1 MNSVST
7 ANDLTLLAPVL
18 GLLASVGLIAL
29 ANPSGLSKSVA
40 ARFTVQP
47 TSSIDTALAW
57 LKSNLLSKKLVKRTS
72 IQEEQD
78 LLNQLAELAE
88 QVAFC
93 LDAGESLQ
101 YALDRLLLRSS
112 GELSNQLEIATQRA
126 QLGSSFEV
134 ELLDLAKSN
143 QNRYLVEFF
152 TLCALAL
159 RRGAPLSQI
168 LRGQA
173 QTASAQIRAN
183 HLVLAGKNE
192 TRMLIPLVTL
202 VLPVTVLFALF
213 PSYQLLTSGYL

>member
-1 MNSVST
+1 MDTPAISLRPAT
-7 ANDLTLLAPVL
+7 RADIPQILAFIAGLAEYEPALLAHYREVMRQRLGLASWQAGDGELLSALL

-93 LDAGESLQ
+93 LDAGC
-101 YALDRLLLRSS
+101 RSCNCRDQV
-112 GELSNQLEIATQRA
+112 GTGGVAYRP
-126 QLGSSFEV
+126 
-134 ELLDLAKSN
+134 
-143 QNRYLVEFF
+143 R
-152 TLCALAL
+152 
-159 RRGAPLSQI
+159 
-168 LRGQA
+168 
-173 QTASAQIRAN
+173 
-183 HLVLAGKNE
+183 
-192 TRMLIPLVTL
+192 
-202 VLPVTVLFALF
+202 
-213 PSYQLLTSGYL
+213 